1 MQAVQAIQYFRQE
14 HALTL
19 ASNVSI
25 SKLLALEEKTMSA
38 LLSAL
43 LTFFQTYGYLALW
56 VSVFIAAVGVPLPI
70 NLVLLATGAFAA
82 LGDFNIVLL
91 FLIAFSGLV
100 CGDNVG
106 YLIGRRWGS
115 KVLNWLER
123 PKKWNRF
130 IPPRT
135 VERSRNYFR
144 QRGGWAI
151 FLSRFLF
158 SAPGGI
164 INLLA
169 GSELYPYRYFIL
181 ADASGKTLGV
191 LIPLLLGFIF
201 GASWQAV
208 GNILGP
214 LSLFILGLLAVFL
227 LVRLLIKYIR
237 ELKQAHSTKVSRSL
251 DVQDITGGAPV
262 VDTPAGP
269 SGKLP
274 LL

>member
-1 MQAVQAIQYFRQE
+1 
-14 HALTL
+14 
-19 ASNVSI
+19 
-25 SKLLALEEKTMSA
+25 MSA
-38 LLSAL
+38 LLSNL
-43 LTFFQTYGYLALW
+43 LSFLQTYGYLALW
-56 VSVFIAAVGVPLPI
+56 VTVFIAAAGVPLPI
-70 NLVLLATGAFAA
+70 YLVLLAAGAFAA

-91 FLIAFSGLV
+91 FVIAFSAQV

-115 KVLNWLER
+115 KALNWLEQ
-123 PKKWNRF
+123 PNKWNRF

-135 VERSRNYFR
+135 IERSRNYFR
-144 QRGGWAI
+144 RRGGWAI

-158 SAPGGI
+158 TALSGI

-181 ADASGKTLGV
+181 ADTSGKALGA

-201 GASWQAV
+201 GASWEAM

-214 LSLFILGLLAVFL
+214 LSLFILGLLAVIL
-227 LVRLLIKYIR
+227 LVRLLIKYMR
-237 ELKQAHSTKVSRSL
+237 GVKQAHSARVRQSL
-251 DVQDITGGAPV
+251 DVQSMPAGAPV
-262 VDTPAGP
+262 IDTPAGP